1 MITQLNVISWIS
13 AVLSV
18 LCAVWLFGLGIF
30 VLVKVIVNKFKMKK
44 EQKEYDEQKG
54 TKKTES
60 SKE

>member
-18 LCAVWLFGLGIF
+18 LCVVWLIGLGIF
-30 VLVKVIVNKFKMKK
+30 VLVKVFINKFKMKK

-54 TKKTES
+54 TKKTKS
-60 SKE
+60 SEE

>member
-18 LCAVWLFGLGIF
+18 LCVVWLIGLGIF
-30 VLVKVIVNKFKMKK
+30 VLVKIIVNKFKMKK
-44 EQKEYDEQKG
+44 EQKQYYEQKG